1 MPGEEQ
7 QWLRTI
13 LREELGSL
21 RGILREDI
29 DAAIYASEQRTNER
43 LDRIDGRLDRM
54 DERFDRIDG
63 RLDRMDERSTLKQ
76 YKSKCRLISRRLK

>member
-43 LDRIDGRLDRM
+43 FDRV
-54 DERFDRIDG
+54 DERFDRVDE
-63 RLDRMDERSTLKQ
+63 RLDRIAGCAKANAD
-76 YKSKCRLISRRLK
+76 